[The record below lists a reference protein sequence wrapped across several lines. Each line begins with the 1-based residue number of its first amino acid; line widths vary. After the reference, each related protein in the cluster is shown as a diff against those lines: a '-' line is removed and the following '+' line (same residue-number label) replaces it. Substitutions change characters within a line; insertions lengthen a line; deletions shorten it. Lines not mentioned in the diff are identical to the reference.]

1 MFVGILLLG
10 TFVGGALGVMALIS
24 GASLGW
30 ALAVYICTGGL
41 WILGAGIIL
50 MVRAASTHDPHPE
63 QATAH

>member
-10 TFVGGALGVMALIS
+10 MFVGGTLGLAALIS

-30 ALAVYICTGGL
+30 AFAVYICTGGL
-41 WILGAGIIL
+41 WILGASIIL
-50 MVRAASTHDPHPE
+50 MVRAASTHDPHPK